1 MIQLQLESTLVIS
14 CIGRWV
20 LYHCATCEALENGT
34 EKHKI
39 NSALVNTT
47 EAPNN
52 VPGTCYS
59 VKDNERFG
67 WIGGEK
73 KRDTMKLRHH
83 IHAVW
88 RILVTEKCS

>member
-1 MIQLQLESTLVIS
+1 M
-14 CIGRWV
+14 
-20 LYHCATCEALENGT
+20 
-34 EKHKI
+34 
-39 NSALVNTT
+39 NTT

-67 WIGGEK
+67 RIGGEK

-83 IHAVW
+83 IHTFW
-88 RILVTEKCS
+88 RILVT